1 MSDFVALFLLFKLDA
16 EWYWWIIFLIWG
28 LVASTKYEMMWGR
41 IKTFL
46 DREDDKIQKEND
58 KKKIILK

>member
-28 LVASTKYEMMWGR
+28 LVAGTKYEMMWDR

-46 DREDDKIQKEND
+46 DREEDKIQKEKD
-58 KKKIILK
+58 KKRIILK